1 MLSTNQAVKK
11 EAREKKPS
19 LVSNPGPM
27 GEKCERYLCAMQPP
41 QIKINFVED
50 LIQFGSENNFA
61 SVLQQEV
68 LRLKNHL
75 FVFETRWKTIWSET
89 MKRKKE
95 KKEAEVVSVF
105 AT

>member
-1 MLSTNQAVKK
+1 
-11 EAREKKPS
+11 
-19 LVSNPGPM
+19 M

-75 FVFETRWKTIWSET
+75 FVFETR
-89 MKRKKE
+89 
-95 KKEAEVVSVF
+95 
-105 AT
+105 